1 MTRSEGGVQWVNA
14 MDLPAPPFPA
24 THAVMTERRLHP
36 RIRHEPAPEH
46 PGWWTWDLSDQQDRY
61 NRTIGTLLVR
71 SEEAGRAR
79 CRMFPGV
86 EHSNLGNI
94 VHGGAIL
101 TFIDM
106 AMFAG
111 GYMAGADL
119 GPSVTLDLAAQFL
132 TAAKLGAPLD
142 CSVELLRESRN
153 MAVMRGLVE
162 QEGEIV
168 AAWSGT
174 LRKLSGR

>member
-1 MTRSEGGVQWVNA
+1 VPSE
-14 MDLPAPPFPA
+14 PAA
-24 THAVMTERRLHP
+24 AERRLHP
-36 RIRHEPAPEH
+36 RIRHEPDPEH
-46 PGWWTWDLSDQQDRY
+46 PGWWSWDLSDQQDRY
-61 NRTIGTLLVR
+61 NRTLGKLLVR
-71 SEEAGRAR
+71 SDGEGLGR
-79 CRMFPGV
+79 CRMFPEV

-119 GPSVTLDLAAQFL
+119 GPSVTLDLSAQFL
-132 TAAKLGAPLD
+132 SGARLGVPLD

-153 MAVMRGLVE
+153 MAVMRGMVE
-162 QEGEIV
+162 QEGQAV

-174 LRKLSGR
+174 LRKLSRR